1 MLRVRRTT
9 QTQELAALISRQ
21 LHLHVSIRVPFYKK
35 QSEVFLALCDAL
47 ASSASYF
54 NAQDLVVGILTLYSL
69 AVTSSPL
76 QTGARKSLY
85 TTEGTYKQSWFKGST
100 IELINHLNDDDLIIS
115 DPRLRAAPALY
126 LSRKSF
132 LHHKRMKLPC
142 ETSHPNPPVPP
153 TKPLPPIYRM
163 KPPSSYRFFFATRA
177 AVSNIS
183 VSHAC
188 SPEQP
193 NPLNHGPWIPSC
205 I

>member
-9 QTQELAALISRQ
+9 QTQERDALTSRQ
-21 LHLHVSIRVPFYKK
+21 LHLHVSIRAPFYKK

-85 TTEGTYKQSWFKGST
+85 ATEGTYKQSWLKGSA

-115 DPRLRAAPALY
+115 DPRLRGARVLY
-126 LSRKSF
+126 LSPKSF
-132 LHHKRMKLPC
+132 LHHEGMGLPR
-142 ETSHPNPPVPP
+142 EQ
-153 TKPLPPIYRM
+153 
-163 KPPSSYRFFFATRA
+163 ATRICL
-177 AVSNIS
+177 SRLPN
-183 VSHAC
+183 H
-188 SPEQP
+188 SPQSTE
-193 NPLNHGPWIPSC
+193 
-205 I
+205 